1 MPLFLK
7 PIFHEKMW
15 GGNKLETFGYQLPNQ
30 QIGECWG
37 ISAHPNGKI

>member
-30 QIGECWG
+30 QIGECWE
-37 ISAHPNGKI
+37 SQLTLMVKI